1 MSRHSLVRFA
11 KCEDG
16 FTSEWSMA
24 AGLTLAFSLSAF
36 AAVQTGILQ
45 IGTGSKGATLDTYGE
60 TIATGGT
67 DVSMNDGKFVYK
79 PLKTDKDKYNS
90 LIFQMAG
97 LSQTEL
103 SDIYVNYMDKAV
115 AFLDAG
121 DYQSAMD
128 HLDIVGAAYEVMKDS
143 RFKIPKTEYT
153 LSDFYGRLDKKWGEE
168 DISIKGDMTGS
179 GAGKDYK

>member
-1 MSRHSLVRFA
+1 MSRQTLLRFVQ
-11 KCEDG
+11 CESG
-16 FTSEWSMA
+16 FAPEFSMA
-24 AGLTLAFSLSAF
+24 AGLTIGFSLAAF

-45 IGTGSKGATLDTYGE
+45 IGTGDKSATFDSYGQ
-60 TIATGGT
+60 TVATGGP
-67 DVSMNDGKFVYK
+67 DVSMNDGKYVYK
-79 PLKTDKDKYNS
+79 PLKTDKDKYNA

-97 LSQTEL
+97 LSQREL
-103 SDIYVNYMDKAV
+103 SDIYVSYMDQAV

-121 DYQSAMD
+121 DYESAMD

-179 GAGKDYK
+179 GDGKDYK